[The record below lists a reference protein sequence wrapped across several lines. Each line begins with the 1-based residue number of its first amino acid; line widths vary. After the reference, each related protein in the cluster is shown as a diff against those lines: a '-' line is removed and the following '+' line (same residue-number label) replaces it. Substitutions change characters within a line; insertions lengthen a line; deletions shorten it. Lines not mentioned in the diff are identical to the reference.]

1 MTRSSPQTALARR
14 IAGAMI
20 LAAVLLLAAGCTE
33 YDVPGGDRPWPKLGD
48 FPDRPDDDSI
58 TESRQRLLDRYGDPE
73 ESLPEPAL
81 VPLRPPKNALRVA
94 VIYFPRGE
102 QSLDPA
108 GLEILS
114 QVAAYA
120 QQSRSTV
127 WLFGYA
133 SVNIELVVGVTA
145 KAQRNLSGYRVRMA
159 ALALSK
165 NGVPLQ
171 RLKMIAR
178 GAADPA
184 YLETKPAGEAGN
196 RRVEIYFTP
205 GD

>member
-1 MTRSSPQTALARR
+1 MRRYFPQTGLARR
-14 IAGAMI
+14 IAGAAIM
-20 LAAVLLLAAGCTE
+20 AVVLLLAAGCTD

-48 FPDRPDDDSI
+48 FPEPPGDDEI
-58 TESRQRLLDRYGDPE
+58 AERRQRLLDRYGDPE

-81 VPLRPPKNALRVA
+81 LPARPPKNALRVA

-102 QSLDPA
+102 KSLDPA
-108 GLEILS
+108 GLEVLS

-133 SVNIELVVGVTA
+133 SLNIELVAGGRA
-145 KAQRNLSGYRVRMA
+145 KAQRILSGYRVKMA

-165 NGVPLQ
+165 NGVPLR